1 MPSWP
6 ARLHLGSPAPSPGSK
21 PRTPRGPSCLEE
33 YTEDNTYH
41 DQPLHGVPVFAST
54 NTSSPSRPS
63 HGRSNSH
70 PFPAIFGSGRKAEKM
85 TEPVDLDEA
94 SETLAESTFTSTR
107 LASKDQVTANLTFT
121 QNDEKDFVT
130 GKCATC
136 DSLVRWPRH
145 LDVYRCTVCLMVNDL
160 KQGAR
165 LTMEGREAEGS
176 SAKPDLP
183 RKGAANSK
191 IILRTSSNI
200 QQQPRI
206 YLSIKLEI

>member
-21 PRTPRGPSCLEE
+21 SRAPRGPSCREE
-33 YTEDNTYH
+33 HIEENTDH
-41 DQPLHGVPVFAST
+41 DQPLHGVPVLTST
-54 NTSSPSRPS
+54 KNSSPPRPS

-85 TEPVDLDEA
+85 TEPVDIDEA

-121 QNDEKDFVT
+121 QNEEKEFLT

-136 DSLVRWPRH
+136 DSLVRWPRL
-145 LDVYRCTVCLMVNDL
+145 LDVFRCTVCLMVNDL
-160 KQGAR
+160 KPGAR
-165 LTMEGREAEGS
+165 LTMEGREAENWI
-176 SAKPDLP
+176 AKLALP
-183 RKGAANSK
+183 RRGATNCK
-191 IILRTSSNI
+191 IIPRTSSNI
-200 QQQPRI
+200 QQDSRI
-206 YLSIKLEI
+206 YPSIELEI

>member
-1 MPSWP
+1 
-6 ARLHLGSPAPSPGSK
+6 
-21 PRTPRGPSCLEE
+21 
-33 YTEDNTYH
+33 
-41 DQPLHGVPVFAST
+41 
-54 NTSSPSRPS
+54 
-63 HGRSNSH
+63 
-70 PFPAIFGSGRKAEKM
+70 M
-85 TEPVDLDEA
+85 TEPVDFDEA
-94 SETLAESTFTSTR
+94 SETFAESTFTSTR

-165 LTMEGREAEGS
+165 LTMEGREAERPS
-176 SAKPDLP
+176 TKPDLP

-200 QQQPRI
+200 Q
-206 YLSIKLEI
+206 